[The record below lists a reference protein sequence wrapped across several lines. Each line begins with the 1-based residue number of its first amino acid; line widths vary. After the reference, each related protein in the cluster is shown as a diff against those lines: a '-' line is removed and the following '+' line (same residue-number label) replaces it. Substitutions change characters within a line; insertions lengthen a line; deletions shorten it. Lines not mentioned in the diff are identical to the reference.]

1 MKYWGGE
8 FRRARKIL
16 YRLLQKRNYTVILII
31 RRPFSS
37 TREYLYNKKNL
48 DVSSII
54 CVCQFRDYVCLNR
67 SRGIHMFLD
76 INIISG
82 FVSLSFVFVCFFF
95 IIYTYIWK
103 EKVMEF
109 VHASSISGFPG
120 SCKTLEEMSS

>member
-16 YRLLQKRNYTVILII
+16 YRLLQKGNYTVILII

-37 TREYLYNKKNL
+37 TGEYLYNKKNL

-82 FVSLSFVFVCFFF
+82 FVSLSFVFVCFFLLY
-95 IIYTYIWK
+95 IHIYGRK
-103 EKVMEF
+103 K
-109 VHASSISGFPG
+109 
-120 SCKTLEEMSS
+120 